1 MKFARKQGD
10 KLIVGINSDSSAKRL
25 KGKDRPVNSQKERM
39 SQLITL
45 PWVDKVVIF
54 DEDNPLNKIK
64 KFNPDFIVKGGDYNV
79 DTVVGNEVAK
89 VIIFP
94 LIEGFSSSKIISRI
108 K

>member
-1 MKFARKQGD
+1 
-10 KLIVGINSDSSAKRL
+10 
-25 KGKDRPVNSQKERM
+25 M

-54 DEDNPLNKIK
+54 NEDNPLNKIK
-64 KFNPDFIVKGGDYNV
+64 EFNPDFIVKGGDYNI

-94 LIEGFSSSKIISRI
+94 LIEGFSSSEIISRI